1 MSEKKMNYNAKQS
14 LSFQAETPDFLKVL
28 QGAAASRS
36 GKRDV
41 PDFDDNGEPEPDA
54 PELED
59 EKPQIVVEKGIT
71 ELEVKQYLGNDAS
84 PSKDKGKRTVS
95 EADEDE
101 GVDSKKGSSSV
112 KGGVVDSKRVDKRR
126 KLDQKKQAISA
137 NLKKVNNKK
146 LLSFDDES

>member
-41 PDFDDNGEPEPDA
+41 PDFDDNGEPDA

-71 ELEVKQYLGNDAS
+71 ELEVNQYLGNDAA
-84 PSKDKGKRTVS
+84 PGKDKGKRTVS

-112 KGGVVDSKRVDKRR
+112 KGNVVDTKRVDKRR